1 MDHRTWEATGM
12 RIERNTA
19 DQLILSYVHW
29 RAALVWGA
37 VALCGLITAG
47 IAGQA
52 GRPGVML
59 WVALILAVV
68 PGWVAL
74 TRAERGQ
81 LILDRASGRAELRQ
95 RTIKGLHRHRFDL
108 ANVQGTRVKRDTS
121 YRNRQ
126 RSAKDDP
133 KRILTLYVR
142 EGMDEGRYPLSKAQM
157 DAETALETSQIVN
170 DWMKPVRAALQKQG
184 ALDSGPNDA

>member
-1 MDHRTWEATGM
+1 MKIDRHTS
-12 RIERNTA
+12 

-29 RAALVWGA
+29 RASLIWGA
-37 VALCGLITAG
+37 LAVLGLIAAG
-47 IAGQA
+47 LAGQA
-52 GRPGVML
+52 GRPGAML
-59 WVALILAVV
+59 WVALVFALG
-68 PGWVAL
+68 PGWIAL

-81 LILDRASGRAELRQ
+81 LIFDRVAGFAELRQ
-95 RTIKGLHRHRFDL
+95 RTIKGPHRHRFDL

-126 RSAKDDP
+126 RSAEDDP

-157 DAETALETSQIVN
+157 DAEAALETSRIVN

-184 ALDSGPNDA
+184 ALDSDPHDA